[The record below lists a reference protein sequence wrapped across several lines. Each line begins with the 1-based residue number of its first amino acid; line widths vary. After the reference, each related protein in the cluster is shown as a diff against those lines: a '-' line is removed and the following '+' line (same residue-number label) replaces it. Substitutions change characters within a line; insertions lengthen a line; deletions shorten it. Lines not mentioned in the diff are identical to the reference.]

1 MGERVNPRKVT
12 IYIKSFHAT
21 FETGR
26 NPITTPPDTMVP
38 VILSVGHKAK
48 LATFTFTHWPVRYSG
63 EASTVSTQDVLPE
76 DQRVVV
82 QAMYEAA
89 FSQRFEIEVI
99 DVAGRKNLPK
109 ELALEFLEEAR
120 FPVLVTGS
128 GDRLEGKV
136 SSKQIESFLSK
147 VAKSS

>member
-1 MGERVNPRKVT
+1 MNPRKVI
-12 IYIKSFHAT
+12 IYIKSLHTT

-38 VILSVGHKAK
+38 VILSAGHKGK
-48 LATFTFTHWPVRYSG
+48 LPSVTFTHWPARYSG
-63 EASTVSTQDVLPE
+63 EASTVSTQDLLPE
-76 DQRVVV
+76 DQRIVV

-89 FSQRFEIEVI
+89 FSQGFEIEVI
-99 DVAGRKNLPK
+99 DVARRKDLPK
-109 ELALEFLEEAR
+109 ELALEFLKQAKY
-120 FPVLVTGS
+120 PVLVASS

-136 SSKQIESFLSK
+136 STEQIESFLSK

>member
-1 MGERVNPRKVT
+1 MLHLKLEGTRSQP
-12 IYIKSFHAT
+12 
-21 FETGR
+21 
-26 NPITTPPDTMVP
+26 PPDTLVP

-89 FSQRFEIEVI
+89 FSQGFEIEVI
-99 DVAGRKNLPK
+99 DVAGRKDLPK
-109 ELALEFLEEAR
+109 ELPGVPR
-120 FPVLVTGS
+120 TSKISGS
-128 GDRLEGKV
+128 CGWLRR
-136 SSKQIESFLSK
+136 
-147 VAKSS
+147 